1 MVAISVQRVV
11 LLVHV
16 VKGKMMTKKIGKI
29 QPEANK
35 NQQERV
41 KELLSDPVV
50 KAHCEQLD
58 QQGVAYMIIPMYPKR
73 LSA

>member
-1 MVAISVQRVV
+1 MVASSAKRAE
-11 LLVHV
+11 LLVLA
-16 VKGKMMTKKIGKI
+16 VKGMMMTKKIDTIK
-29 QPEANK
+29 PEANL

-50 KAHCEQLD
+50 KAHCELLEK
-58 QQGVAYMIIPMYPKR
+58 QGVAYKIIPMYPKR